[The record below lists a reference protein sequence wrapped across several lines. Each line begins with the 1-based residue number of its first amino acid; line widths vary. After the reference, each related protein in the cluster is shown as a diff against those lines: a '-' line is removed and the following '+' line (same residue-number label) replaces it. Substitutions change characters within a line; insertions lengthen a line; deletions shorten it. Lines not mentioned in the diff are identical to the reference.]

1 MAAPPKKRVAIIGAS
16 ADRSKFGNRSL
27 RAHAACGYDAFP
39 VNPRGGTIEG
49 LKVYTSLE
57 EIPGGRLDRVSMY
70 VPPTIGI
77 GLLDEIAAR
86 GCDELWLNPG
96 SESPEMIA
104 RAAELGL
111 NAIVACSLIDCESQ
125 TSSARRE

>member
-1 MAAPPKKRVAIIGAS
+1 MDDASTQRVAIVGAS

-27 RAHAACGYDAFP
+27 RAHAACGYEVFP

-49 LKVYTSLE
+49 LDAYTSLE

-70 VPPTIGI
+70 VPPAIGVV
-77 GLLDEIAAR
+77 LLDAIAAR

-96 SESPEMIA
+96 AESPEMIA
-104 RAAELGL
+104 RAEELGL
-111 NAIVACSLIDCESQ
+111 NAITACSLIDCESR
-125 TSSARRE
+125 S